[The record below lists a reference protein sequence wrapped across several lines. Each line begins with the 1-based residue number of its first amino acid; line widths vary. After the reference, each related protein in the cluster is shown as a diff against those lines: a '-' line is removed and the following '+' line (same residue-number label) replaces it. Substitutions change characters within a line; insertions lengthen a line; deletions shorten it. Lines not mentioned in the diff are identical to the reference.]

1 MITTKTFQVIRN
13 RILFK
18 CPFCGARR
26 QISIPPR
33 LRLRRKEIR
42 CHKCDGMIRCALNRR
57 ESPRERLSGKMTM
70 QTKRGDN
77 IEVSLHDKSAG
88 GAAFDVTIT
97 DLHRC
102 RISTGQEVRFG
113 CSWNRNLLA
122 NSRFEIVNIRGQRI
136 GVKKNS

>member
-1 MITTKTFQVIRN
+1 MRTQTFQVIRN
-13 RILFK
+13 RIRFK

-26 QISIPPR
+26 NISIPPSR
-33 LRLRRKEIR
+33 VRKKEIR
-42 CHKCDGMIRCALNRR
+42 CHKCDEMIRGTLNRR

-77 IEVSLHDKSAG
+77 IEVSLRDKSAG
-88 GAAFDVTIT
+88 GAAFDVNIT

-102 RISTGQEVRFG
+102 RISTGQEVRFC

-122 NSRFEIVNIRGQRI
+122 NSRFEIVNIRGQQI
-136 GVKKNS
+136 GVKKIS